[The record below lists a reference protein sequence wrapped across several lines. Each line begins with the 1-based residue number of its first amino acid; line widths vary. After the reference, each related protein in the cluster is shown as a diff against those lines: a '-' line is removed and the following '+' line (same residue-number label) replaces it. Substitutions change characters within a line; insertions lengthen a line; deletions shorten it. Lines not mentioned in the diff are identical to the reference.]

1 MEPNKEKTVTAR
13 DITSGW
19 RVSGPLADSIRRKK
33 GSPVSIAQSGQDV
46 PSFGI
51 SAEPWARLRRG
62 ARWARQVVRGWSGR
76 AVAKW
81 FSVRKMQDQNP
92 KDVWSVGVP
101 NWWTE
106 HLP

>member
-19 RVSGPLADSIRRKK
+19 RVSGPLADSIRRKN

-51 SAEPWARLRRG
+51 SNETWVRLRWGGQWARK
-62 ARWARQVVRGWSGR
+62 VVRGWSM
-76 AVAKW
+76 AAIVKW
-81 FSVRKMQDQNP
+81 FGMRKLQDKSP
-92 KDVWSVGVP
+92 KDKWSVGVP